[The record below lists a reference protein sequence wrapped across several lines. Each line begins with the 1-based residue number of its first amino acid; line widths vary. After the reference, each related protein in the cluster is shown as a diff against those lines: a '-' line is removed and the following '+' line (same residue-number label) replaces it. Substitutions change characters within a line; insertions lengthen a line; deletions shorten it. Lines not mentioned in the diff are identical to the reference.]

1 MESNSVRN
9 NTSDLHN
16 WTTLKRESDLLITSM
31 VIDRIGRQEVLLP
44 INHNSYN
51 FQKQQIH
58 SGQIS
63 MVETM
68 SKVKN
73 FPFWKFLNFFS
84 G

>member
-31 VIDRIGRQEVLLP
+31 MIDRIGRQELLLP
-44 INHNSYN
+44 IDHNSYN

-58 SGQIS
+58 LGQIS

-68 SKVKN
+68 S
-73 FPFWKFLNFFS
+73 
-84 G
+84 